1 MPPDS
6 ARLSD
11 NESER
16 EVTITA
22 ILRKKRPL
30 LDADVPWIE
39 NDIAAYE
46 EELSNVE
53 NQIALLTRRKEQL
66 ERSLPRHKSLLA
78 PVHRLPRDILVEIFR
93 WAAHRPKNS
102 LDVTKGVWP
111 LGRVCGWWR
120 DIVLTSPVL
129 WSVVILDSPY
139 MRNSVDILTHH
150 FRRSAEFPLWIALT
164 TRDSTVDGRVFDMVI
179 EKSGLWKMM
188 DICAYS
194 KDLARLSSVSG
205 KIPLLEELYVFA
217 EDNVHFST
225 DTLFSPSLRRV
236 DLEPLKISQLPVNAT
251 VLTHFSGTLRHLT
264 DVRYIA
270 HLQTLVDVRIMF
282 CDDLDVPLDSGNLL
296 PVRMEQLQFLTVN
309 DVRILDTLTAPLLR
323 KLDWASAISNE
334 DTDMHTVQEFLA
346 RSACSIEHL
355 GIAPQSVQKIHHLT
369 AFTKNVGS
377 LAVYYERTGTLFP
390 LDALI
395 IPESLPAMTHLR
407 LCIGA
412 KFNASWRGRY
422 AKSVIDVI
430 RQRFDEERAAALN
443 FTRLSY
449 LQIDCVEGSDA
460 IKQLQSEGL
469 DALEKEGL
477 DWGSEIPYLED
488 DEYWTGVWFT

>member
-30 LDADVPWIE
+30 LDADVSWIE
-39 NDIAAYE
+39 KDIAAYE

-78 PVHRLPRDILVEIFR
+78 PVHRLPRDILVEIFC

-111 LGRVCGWWR
+111 LGQVCGWWR

-129 WSVVILDSPY
+129 WSVVILNSPY
-139 MRNSVDILTHH
+139 RRNSVDILTHH

-164 TRDSTVDGRVFDMVI
+164 TRDSTIDGRVFDMVI

-194 KDLARLSSVSG
+194 KDLAKLSSVSG
-205 KIPLLEELYVFA
+205 KIPLLEELYAFT
-217 EDNVHFST
+217 EDNVRFSI
-225 DTLFSPSLRRV
+225 DALSSAPSLRRV

-251 VLTHFSGTLRHLT
+251 FLTHFSGTLHHLT

-270 HLQTLVDVRIMF
+270 QVQTLIDIRIMF
-282 CDDLDVPLDSGNLL
+282 CDDLHGPLDSGNLL

-309 DVRILDTLTAPLLR
+309 DMRILDTLTTPLLR
-323 KLDWASAISNE
+323 KLDWTAAE
-334 DTDMHTVQEFLA
+334 DTDMHTLQEFLA
-346 RSACSIEHL
+346 RSACSIAHL

-377 LAVYYERTGTLFP
+377 LVVHYERAGTLFP
-390 LDALI
+390 LDALT
-395 IPESLPAMTHLR
+395 IPESLPAMKYLR

-412 KFNASWRGRY
+412 KSNAGWRGRY

-443 FTRLSY
+443 VTRLSY
-449 LQIDCVEGSDA
+449 LRIDCVEGSQV
-460 IKQLQSEGL
+460 IKHLRSEGL